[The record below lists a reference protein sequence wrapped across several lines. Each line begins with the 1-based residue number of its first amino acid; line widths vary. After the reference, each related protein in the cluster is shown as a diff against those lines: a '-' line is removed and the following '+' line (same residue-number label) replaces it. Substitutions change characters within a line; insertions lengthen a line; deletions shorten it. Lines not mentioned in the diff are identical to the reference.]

1 MPFSWS
7 EGWRWRLGLPL
18 ISLALLLWE
27 VLLSSPEALAFQEE
41 KGFLNSEAWLEH
53 KCLELCALAHWKWKR
68 VHHSRSRV
76 AQILM
81 FFVLFWQNQLLAKG
95 LFFVEEKIKLC
106 EGKYKTALIDWGLC
120 DSAFDVWTAEMLLSR
135 SDRLQASDSPCPF
148 PSYLGGSTFIWV
160 TCSQHCKSELCFRK
174 M

>member
-1 MPFSWS
+1 MSAIANSSKLVSCLFPGLRD
-7 EGWRWRLGLPL
+7 EGGGWGCLLSHPL
-18 ISLALLLWE
+18 FCYGKSHCLLLKPWP
-27 VLLSSPEALAFQEE
+27 SKRR

-120 DSAFDVWTAEMLLSR
+120 DSAFDV
-135 SDRLQASDSPCPF
+135 
-148 PSYLGGSTFIWV
+148 
-160 TCSQHCKSELCFRK
+160 
-174 M
+174 